1 MAMIGW
7 FLADIIYESQTF
19 YQDRTWTYA
28 VFATNWSF
36 FLLVI
41 TCVYQ
46 TVCSLVYT
54 IKSSNNL
61 GNASVEKMD
70 FFTNIT
76 RRVSSCFCLSV
87 LQLNLKPTSNPY
99 GNISWRTLTHP
110 SPFPSSTTSTSKN
123 HSVYFSSKFKHN
135 SCPRPRPSISNSSSR
150 HYH

>member
-61 GNASVEKMD
+61 GNASVEKQK
-70 FFTNIT
+70 FYLSAL
-76 RRVSSCFCLSV
+76 RGVLLLVSVSALT
-87 LQLNLKPTSNPY
+87 LTSNPY
-99 GNISWRTLTHP
+99 ANIRWRTLHP
-110 SPFPSSTTSTSKN
+110 SPFPSSTTSASKN
-123 HSVYFSSKFKHN
+123 HSIIALSL
-135 SCPRPRPSISNSSSR
+135 SIAQTQDQASY